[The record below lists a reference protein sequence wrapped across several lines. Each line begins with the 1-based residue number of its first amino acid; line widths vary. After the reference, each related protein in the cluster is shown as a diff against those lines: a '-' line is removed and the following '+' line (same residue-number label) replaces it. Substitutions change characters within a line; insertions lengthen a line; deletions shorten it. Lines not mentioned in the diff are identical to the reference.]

1 MHPLTFTDACEHSEV
16 VHTAY
21 QQWQQQREKEATF
34 WTDMQIFMSAACRL
48 SLITGENAQLI
59 IVDVGRDLW
68 RSWSPTPC

>member
-48 SLITGENAQLI
+48 SLIAGENA
-59 IVDVGRDLW
+59 
-68 RSWSPTPC
+68 